1 MKKQTKSA
9 VNAGF
14 VQGAAILGIAGLLVK
29 IIGAVYRIPLAN
41 IVGESGMAYYEVAYP
56 YYSWLLVIS
65 SAGLPTAISKLVSER
80 IALGDI
86 VGAKRVFRAALRLL
100 FVIGIVTAVLLFVLS
115 SPIAN
120 LSGAAPARYSLMAL
134 SPALLFV
141 SVMCA
146 YRGYL
151 QGMQC
156 MTGTAISQI
165 VEQLIKLIF
174 GFGLAFLFVKTR
186 PDVPE
191 LAAMGA
197 LIGVSVSELVALAV
211 IKFYYD
217 ARIRNRSLPVCVSTK
232 GAKSGL
238 RGSIIKRLLAIA
250 IPITIGASIM
260 PVTGIADSV
269 FIINFLEKHDIAM
282 GIAEEIANE
291 NARVAYTVL
300 RSYVTPLINMPAVLT
315 LSLSMSLV
323 PAISQAVTRKEKR
336 IVNAA
341 SRTGIKLAMF
351 IGAPCAA
358 GLFILGGPIMSLLYS
373 AVRNNQDRFIQ
384 AQQVMYIAAVGVLF
398 LSLVQTLTGIIQ
410 GLGKPRVPVYF
421 LALGGIVKVVSMVI
435 LMQFT
440 SMGILGAAL
449 STVLCYAVAGI
460 ADTVYVIRKTRM
472 NISYTDTFAK
482 PLFSSIVMGF
492 AVFAVYTLGSKL
504 GHPTLATLASL
515 CIGVAVYGGLMILLR
530 PFSNSD
536 LEFLPKKDLFRRI
549 FRVI

>member
-174 GFGLAFLFVKTR
+174 GFGLAFLFVKTS
-186 PDVPE
+186 PDAPE

-238 RGSIIKRLLAIA
+238 RGSLIKRLLAIA

-549 FRVI
+549 FRVL

>member
-174 GFGLAFLFVKTR
+174 GFGLAFLFVKTS
-186 PDVPE
+186 PDAPE

-421 LALGGIVKVVSMVI
+421 LALGGIVKVVSMLV

-515 CIGVAVYGGLMILLR
+515 CVGVAVYGGLMILLR

>member
-174 GFGLAFLFVKTR
+174 GFGLAFLFVKMR
-186 PDVPE
+186 PDAPE

-515 CIGVAVYGGLMILLR
+515 CVGVAVYGGLMILLR

>member
-174 GFGLAFLFVKTR
+174 GFGLAFLFVKMR
-186 PDVPE
+186 PDAPE

-492 AVFAVYTLGSKL
+492 AVFAVYTIGSKL

-515 CIGVAVYGGLMILLR
+515 CVGVAVYGGLMILLR

-536 LEFLPKKDLFRRI
+536 LEFLPKKELFRRI

>member
-174 GFGLAFLFVKTR
+174 GFGLAFLFVKTS
-186 PDVPE
+186 PDAPE

-410 GLGKPRVPVYF
+410 GLGKPRVPIYF

-549 FRVI
+549 FRVL

>member
-174 GFGLAFLFVKTR
+174 GFGIAFLFVKTS
-186 PDVPE
+186 PDAPE

-549 FRVI
+549 FRVL

>member
-1 MKKQTKSA
+1 MKNQTKSA
-9 VNAGF
+9 GNSGF

-100 FVIGIVTAVLLFVLS
+100 FMIGIVTTILLFALS
-115 SPIAN
+115 SPIAS
-120 LSGAAPARYSLMAL
+120 LSGAAPAKYSLMAL

-141 SVMCA
+141 SIMCA

-165 VEQLIKLIF
+165 VEQLVKLII
-174 GFGLAFLFVKTR
+174 GFSLAYFFVKTR
-186 PDVPE
+186 PDLPE

-217 ARIRNRSLPVCVSTK
+217 ARVRNRSLPVCVSTK
-232 GAKSGL
+232 GAKSSL
-238 RGSIIKRLLAIA
+238 RGSIMKRLLAIA

-282 GIAEEIANE
+282 GIAAEAANE
-291 NARVAYTVL
+291 NARIAYTVL

-336 IVNAA
+336 VVNAA

-358 GLFILGGPIMSLLYS
+358 GLFVLGGPIMSLLYS

-384 AQQVMYIAAVGVLF
+384 AQQVMYIAAIGVLF

-421 LALGGIVKVVSMVI
+421 LALGGIVKVISMLV

-440 SMGILGAAL
+440 NMGILGAAL

-460 ADTVYVIRKTRM
+460 LDTIYVIRQTRM

-482 PLFSSIVMGF
+482 PLFASIVMGF
-492 AVFAVYTLGSKL
+492 AVFAVYTLGTKL
-504 GHPTLATLASL
+504 GHSTLATLAAL
-515 CIGVAVYGGLMILLR
+515 CVGVAVYGGLMILLR
-530 PFSNSD
+530 PFSSSD
-536 LEFLPKKDLFRRI
+536 LEFLPKKELFKRI
-549 FRVI
+549 FRVH